1 MLPVAASIIG
11 LAQDSQPP
19 WKGWWNIHKLVTQ
32 FVVEYQQARCAETLV
47 LLDGA
52 HALGQVPIDMKQ
64 LAEAGVDA
72 YATWSQL
79 GHSGTWSTAIRYL
92 RNPMIPLVWVGARA
106 MNIQI
111 FHAIKGCSFYRD
123 FLTHPHPPHVVLF
136 ENNVYCIHTSLP
148 PKWQFS
154 DRDDDCKTIYFGPNW
169 A

>member
-1 MLPVAASIIG
+1 
-11 LAQDSQPP
+11 
-19 WKGWWNIHKLVTQ
+19 
-32 FVVEYQQARCAETLV
+32 
-47 LLDGA
+47 
-52 HALGQVPIDMKQ
+52 VPIDMKQ

-79 GHSGTWSTAIRYL
+79 GHSGTWSTATCIKYL
-92 RNPMIPLVWVGARA
+92 RNPMIPLVCVGARA

-123 FLTHPHPPHVVLF
+123 FLTHPHPLHVVLF
-136 ENNVYCIHTSLP
+136 ENSVYCIHTSLP
-148 PKWQFS
+148 PEWQFS

>member
-1 MLPVAASIIG
+1 MLSVAASIIG

-32 FVVEYQQARCAETLV
+32 FVIEYQQARCAETLV

-52 HALGQVPIDMKQ
+52 HALGQVPIQ

-79 GHSGTWSTAIRYL
+79 GHSGTWSTATCIKYL
-92 RNPMIPLVWVGARA
+92 RNPMIPLVCVGARA

-123 FLTHPHPPHVVLF
+123 FLTHPHPLHVVLF
-136 ENNVYCIHTSLP
+136 ENSVYCIHTSLP
-148 PKWQFS
+148 PEWQFS